1 MSENQTRNNRPLV
14 IALIAIAVLLVCCCL
29 VLAGLAFGGVLTW
42 SWAEEFVPRVEATE
56 RVEETF
62 EVSRPVS
69 LEVDVD
75 VGDVVIHVGD
85 ADEVRISGVKHAWG
99 RDRRQAEGYLDDFEI
114 RLRQSTSDAIEV
126 ESKTPSGLRSVGR
139 TPRVDL
145 DIAVPRD
152 AKLTVVVNVGKV
164 VVTGVEGAFD
174 IKTDVGDITL
184 RDVRF
189 EEDSSIRSDV
199 GAIELRLPSDSA
211 FSFSADSDVGDVR
224 VDFPIR
230 NERSDKRVVGESI
243 EGEIGDSPVA
253 HVELRT
259 DTGSIHIRQE

>member
-1 MSENQTRNNRPLV
+1 MSENQTRNNRPLIIALIV
-14 IALIAIAVLLVCCCL
+14 IALLLVCCCL
-29 VLAGLAFGGVLTW
+29 VLAGLAFGGVLTY
-42 SWAEEFVPRVEATE
+42 SWADVFVPRVEATE
-56 RVEETF
+56 RIEETF
-62 EVSRPVS
+62 GVSRPVS

-75 VGDVVIHVGD
+75 VGDVVVHVGD
-85 ADEVRISGVKHAWG
+85 ADEVRISGVKYAWG
-99 RDRRQAEGYLDDFEI
+99 RDRRQAEGYLDDFEV
-114 RLRQSTSDAIEV
+114 RMRQSTSDAVEI
-126 ESKTPSGLRSVGR
+126 ESKPPSGLRSVVH

-152 AKLTVVVNVGKV
+152 VTLTVVVNVGKV

-189 EEDSSIRSDV
+189 EEDSSLRSDV
-199 GAIELRLPSDSA
+199 GSIELRLPSDST

-243 EGEIGDSPVA
+243 EGEIGDSPLA
-253 HVELRT
+253 HVELST
-259 DTGSIHIRQE
+259 DTGGIKIRRE

>member
-1 MSENQTRNNRPLV
+1 MSENQTRNNRPLI
-14 IALIAIAVLLVCCCL
+14 IALIVIAVLLVCCCL

-42 SWAEEFVPRVEATE
+42 SWSDVSVPRVEATE

-62 EVSRPVS
+62 EVSTPIS

-75 VGDVVIHVGD
+75 VGGVAVHVGD
-85 ADEVRISGVKHAWG
+85 GDEVRISGVKHAWG
-99 RDRRQAEGYLDDFEI
+99 RDRRQAEDYLDDFEV

-126 ESKTPSGLRSVGR
+126 ESKTPRLRDVGR

-152 AKLTVVVNVGKV
+152 AKLTVVVNVGTV

-230 NERSDKRVVGESI
+230 NERSDKRVVGGSI
-243 EGEIGDSPVA
+243 EGEIGDLPAA

-259 DTGSIHIRQE
+259 DTGGIKIRRE

>member
-1 MSENQTRNNRPLV
+1 MSENQTRNNRPLI
-14 IALIAIAVLLVCCCL
+14 IALIVIAVLLVCCCL

-75 VGDVVIHVGD
+75 VGDVAVHVGD
-85 ADEVRISGVKHAWG
+85 ADEVRISGVKYAWG
-99 RDRRQAEGYLDDFEI
+99 RDRRQAEEYLDDFEV

-152 AKLTVVVNVGKV
+152 AKLTLVVNVGKV

-174 IKTDVGDITL
+174 IRTDVGDITL

-211 FSFSADSDVGDVR
+211 LSFSAESDVGDIR
-224 VDFPIR
+224 VDFPVR